1 MRTSTG
7 SPTTATSSRPATI
20 AGASRAASD
29 QPPLTA
35 IYVFL
40 GLLRGIRLAFFSAR
54 FLRSTLIFSIKV
66 LISGAGTLRVEFIAL
81 PSSKLVGERL
91 IKFRDK
97 AIKQTLGF
105 RHTPPDTGEP

>member
-1 MRTSTG
+1 
-7 SPTTATSSRPATI
+7 
-20 AGASRAASD
+20 
-29 QPPLTA
+29 
-35 IYVFL
+35 
-40 GLLRGIRLAFFSAR
+40 
-54 FLRSTLIFSIKV
+54 LIFSIKV
-66 LISGAGTLRVEFIAL
+66 LISGAGILRVEFIAL